1 MVWETGHWIL
11 VCMVIIAVLSG
22 IMPMIGSLISKEI
35 LNELQNVIVAD
46 ATGVG
51 AAAVFWGSMAMSLLI
66 FFFIY
71 KIINQLVSR
80 INIAVTRIA
89 GEKVVRYVKLQIME
103 KAKQVDI
110 ASFDIPEFYEKL
122 ENANREAG
130 MRPISVLSSTFDAIS
145 HFISIVSYVIILA
158 SAPGM
163 WWTALVMLVISF
175 PSAIINFTY
184 RKKHFIGT
192 VGNNQFYIPQKAF
205 SVYAPPF
212 QGPQTDE
219 LLLRYHG
226 QQGYGQGDTNV

>member
-1 MVWETGHWIL
+1 MNGFGRPPMRSLNDPYDRVPPPRTISEVPMYLVKLMSGFFSRLAYTFKMVWETGHWIL

-89 GEKVVRYVKLQIME
+89 GEKVGR
-103 KAKQVDI
+103 
-110 ASFDIPEFYEKL
+110 F
-122 ENANREAG
+122 
-130 MRPISVLSSTFDAIS
+130 
-145 HFISIVSYVIILA
+145 
-158 SAPGM
+158 
-163 WWTALVMLVISF
+163 
-175 PSAIINFTY
+175 
-184 RKKHFIGT
+184 
-192 VGNNQFYIPQKAF
+192 
-205 SVYAPPF
+205 
-212 QGPQTDE
+212 
-219 LLLRYHG
+219 
-226 QQGYGQGDTNV
+226 